1 MAVYDLEEQDQLED
15 LKAWWAQWGNYVAAV
30 VIAISLAVVGVQ
42 GWRWWQH
49 NKAEQASMLYS
60 TVSTAARANDL
71 PRAKDA
77 MTQLAD
83 KYSGTAYAPRAAMVF
98 ARMLFDSGDKA
109 GTKTQLQ
116 WVIDQSG
123 EDELKQIARYRLAE
137 VQFDEK
143 QYDDAL
149 RTLDARHDDAFG
161 GLYADLRGDILA
173 AAKRVDEARIA
184 YQNALAKLDTKS
196 QYRNYVEV
204 KLNALG
210 GPLTPSTA
218 TGATPPAPPT
228 VPSAGTPAA
237 PSAAAV
243 APVPTAGKVTPG
255 PAPAA
260 PASPKATPAPAP
272 APAPAPQK

>member
-1 MAVYDLEEQDQLED
+1 
-15 LKAWWAQWGNYVAAV
+15 
-30 VIAISLAVVGVQ
+30 
-42 GWRWWQH
+42 
-49 NKAEQASMLYS
+49 
-60 TVSTAARANDL
+60 
-71 PRAKDA
+71 
-77 MTQLAD
+77 
-83 KYSGTAYAPRAAMVF
+83 MVF

-109 GTKTQLQ
+109 GAKTQLQ

-173 AAKRVDEARIA
+173 AAKRVDEARVA
-184 YQNALAKLDTKS
+184 YGNALAKLDTKS

-218 TGATPPAPPT
+218 AGAVTPPPT
-228 VPSAGTPAA
+228 VPSAAAPAA
-237 PSAAAV
+237 PSTAAV
-243 APVPTAGKVTPG
+243 TPAPPAAIVTPAPTATKVTPT
-255 PAPAA
+255 PTLAPAA
-260 PASPKATPAPAP
+260 PTPTNAGSAPASTPAMPAVPAAPPKATPAAP